1 MFPEY
6 IKRAVLVFASIII
19 SILIIEGFLRFGGG
33 VFNYLQEREN
43 KKPIRLI
50 DRKLNLTERN
60 EIVILCIG
68 ESTTAWGGGSSWP
81 SQLQLILNSTQEK
94 KIFHIINKGL
104 VGKTTRDLLRHLKDN
119 LDKYKPDI
127 ILAMVGLN
135 DFRLGINDYK
145 LMDGETKIPE
155 KNRLN
160 QSGLMTFLNQLR
172 IYKVFEWNAEGTQSS
187 RKRVGNHIKSFD
199 NSEVKPIRDKASLFW
214 DSGYDLINPK
224 ATHLQRQTISNLNDM
239 VGLATDHGV
248 DFVFVGYALRKIDI
262 VKNIIEREVLYIS
275 NYEIFRDLLNR
286 YKYDELFTDN
296 YAKDFGH
303 ATPLGNRII
312 AGNVAQQLL
321 KIIGPLDGK
330 LVRGPNHKD

>member
-33 VFNYLQEREN
+33 LFYYLQEREN
-43 KKPIRLI
+43 KKPIRLT

-60 EIVILCIG
+60 KIVILCIG
-68 ESTTAWGGGSSWP
+68 ESTTALLGGSSWP
-81 SQLQLILNSTQEK
+81 SQLQVILNSTQEK

-104 VGKTTRDLLRHLKDN
+104 IGKTTRDLLRHLKDN

-127 ILAMVGLN
+127 ILAMVGIN
-135 DFRLGINDYK
+135 DFRLGINDYN

-160 QSGLMTFLNQLR
+160 QSGLMTFLSQLR
-172 IYKVFEWNAEGTQSS
+172 IYKVFEWIAEGTQSS

-199 NSEVKPIRDKASLFW
+199 NSEVKPIRDKPSFFW
-214 DSGYDLINPK
+214 ESFWESDYDLINPK

-248 DFVFVGYALRKIDI
+248 DFIFVGYALRKIDI

-275 NYEIFRDLLNR
+275 NYEIFRDFLKR
-286 YKYDELFTDN
+286 YKYDELFTDDF
-296 YAKDFGH
+296 AKDFGH

-330 LVRGPNHKD
+330 